1 MSIKE
6 IINNLEMIEKRNIQV
21 LKPKIVKEISI
32 LGPKLII
39 PLYDKEIC
47 NYLSIL
53 SFADQFKILKEI
65 CNSPKYFLIYEV
77 NESEVLS
84 SGFAFSFNPV
94 TRVDDEVI
102 IEGREGLRG
111 LMLVREFDR
120 FVFNKRSKELIE
132 MFYYGNKPHVNIEC
146 AESIFRTILKIEK
159 ILKCEFILVWICR
172 KNSKNRVQILS
183 TLCID
188 SIL

>member
-1 MSIKE
+1 MSIEK
-6 IINNLEMIEKRNIQV
+6 IINNLKIIEKEGIQV
-21 LKPKIVKEISI
+21 LKPKVVKEISI
-32 LGPKLII
+32 LNSELII

-53 SFADQFKILKEI
+53 SFADQLKVLREI

-77 NESEVLS
+77 NELETLS

-94 TRVDDEVI
+94 AHIDDEVV

-120 FVFNKRSKELIE
+120 FVFSKKSKELIE
-132 MFYYGNKPHVNIEC
+132 LFYYGNKPHVAIEC
-146 AESIFRTILKIEK
+146 AKLIFRTTLKIEE
-159 ILKCEFILVWICR
+159 ILKCRFISTWICR
-172 KNSKNRVQILS
+172 KNGIQILS